1 MRARRSCTL
10 LLNSTLKE
18 ITTNLSSMHDLKS
31 NFDKFHALTK
41 EFLCDD
47 IYEDGNVQKYSHKP
61 KLSDCEVISLSIC
74 MEALSVDSENLL
86 WHKLRTDYSDH
97 FPNLPHRTRFNA
109 RRKRLNAWIEKL
121 NRQMATRLSEG
132 EDVFIVDSMPVPI
145 CKNARESRLRICK
158 EHFETAPDKGYSAVN
173 KSYFIGYKLHLLT
186 TFTGVY
192 FCMDLSKA
200 SVHDLHYL
208 KDVKHSELNNC
219 TLLGDAG
226 YISSE
231 QQTDL
236 FSSSNIK
243 LEVPSRSNQ
252 KDYKKYPFIFKK
264 SRKRI
269 ETLFSQL
276 CDQMV
281 VKRNYA
287 KTFDGLATRIISKVT
302 AVTALQ
308 TINARNGKPLNHIKH
323 ALAA

>member
-1 MRARRSCTL
+1 MD
-10 LLNSTLKE
+10 
-18 ITTNLSSMHDLKS
+18 DLKS

-41 EFLCDD
+41 EFLNSD
-47 IYEDGNVQKYSHKP
+47 INKDGNVQNYRHKP
-61 KLSDCEVISLSIC
+61 KLSDCEVISLAIC
-74 MEALSVDSENLL
+74 MEALSIDSENLL
-86 WHKLRTDYSDH
+86 WHKLRTDYWED
-97 FPNLPHRTRFNA
+97 FPNLPHRTRFNS
-109 RRKRLNAWIEKL
+109 RRKCLNAWIEKL
-121 NRQMATRLSEG
+121 NRQMATQLSEG
-132 EDVFIVDSMPVPI
+132 ENIFVVDSMPVPI

-158 EHFETAPDKGYSAVN
+158 EHFETSPDKGYSAVN

-186 TFTGVY
+186 TYTGIY

-208 KDVKHSELNNC
+208 KDVKHSNLNNC

-231 QQTDL
+231 QKTDL
-236 FSSSNIK
+236 FSSSNVK
-243 LEVPSRSNQ
+243 LEVPCRSNQ
-252 KDYKKYPFIFKK
+252 KDYKTYPFIFKK

-308 TINARNGKPLNHIKH
+308 TMNARNGKPLNHIKH